1 MYEIKKMSLRLAAAA
16 AAAAAVAGVLIML
29 FRPPFVGTYVH
40 AG

>member
-1 MYEIKKMSLRLAAAA
+1 MYEIKKMSLRWAAAA
-16 AAAAAVAGVLIML
+16 AARVLIML